1 MRKLP
6 LALLAPAFTLALVL
20 PAHLDAQAVNPL
32 QLALLKWAPY
42 SGDAFPVGSGPVG
55 LAFDG
60 ASIWVA
66 NYTSF
71 SVSKLRASDGA
82 VLGTFGVANPPGGL
96 AFGLPLLGAGHGQ
109 PQQFDQGIRREHIAQ
124 AAGRIEFHEIRRHR
138 PAAK

>member
-20 PAHLDAQAVNPL
+20 PARLDAQAVNPL

-71 SVSKLRASDGA
+71 SHSGA
-82 VLGTFGVANPPGGL
+82 ERTAV
-96 AFGLPLLGAGHGQ
+96 
-109 PQQFDQGIRREHIAQ
+109 
-124 AAGRIEFHEIRRHR
+124 
-138 PAAK
+138 